1 MESHN
6 SPTSTYTA
14 PTCTLKVSSKAKQ
27 LSHLDSQ
34 QPPHVGNFVL
44 EIDHPDRGE
53 LERTTLQ
60 GDLRS
65 LENLQSIV
73 STYIADLI
81 AKFPIPTTT
90 DSHPPAQP
98 QHLTEI
104 DPPRDR
110 SVPAQPPTPPTSGLM
125 QNLPGLRNSQPK
137 TAAETPPADR
147 STQSGHGKI
156 SKLIG
161 FMNQRDRQN
170 LPQSDLARSIPPS
183 SVPPSPAMDES
194 ETAANT
200 PKQPYL
206 TGGNRSLDHQLHLGD
221 LATPESGEIQ
231 ILSAIQL
238 FDLATVLDEYVATQV
253 TTSQSGT
260 KVHAQSLAAGGV
272 KRAEAEAT
280 AASLSRLPNLP
291 RMTTEPEANPVYY
304 RRRSRSG
311 WMSAIPWAAAAAL
324 LVGAPLLLFGSGSNN
339 SFQEWAGTLK
349 MPNWLSADRTG
360 DKKPVGSRPTSS
372 QPTNSSTGAD
382 GTLATNSSG
391 APSAALPKP
400 WQAQSVQP
408 PKNTLP
414 TAPTGSQSGQI
425 AKNNLGTTTLP
436 AIVSGT
442 QAPSNPL
449 IGGIGSAPS
458 AVTTTPPVAA
468 KPSTKI
474 PTTPT
479 SKTTPVAA
487 TKTNPSTKATPKAT
501 NTGNISLSTQPILL
515 PQDLPSDRN
524 STPRSNQTAIPPQN
538 TPVGGGINPPAIVTP
553 PAIVDPYTPKKVTNS
568 SVKPKIATKP
578 RPQASSST
586 VPFLTPSPTIEP
598 KTYKS
603 NPNLITPQPSSAEKP
618 VPPNNITGSESPT
631 PQVVPDRPIQASNGQ
646 VGAES
651 IENSS
656 LQEAKRYF
664 QGKWKANPTQTN
676 SLQYVLDVNG
686 KNGVV
691 RSVNP
696 QGEAATDYLKQTKLI
711 KPGQKIVSP
720 VAGNSDQKIRVL
732 LQPDGNVD
740 TFIEP

>member
-1 MESHN
+1 MESQN

-27 LSHLDSQ
+27 LSHLDLQ

-81 AKFPIPTTT
+81 AKFPIPTPT
-90 DSHPPAQP
+90 DNHPPVQP
-98 QHLTEI
+98 QHLTET
-104 DPPRDR
+104 DPPIER
-110 SVPAQPPTPPTSGLM
+110 SVPTQPPVPPTSGLM
-125 QNLPGLRNSQPK
+125 QNLPGLRNSQPQ
-137 TAAETPPADR
+137 PAPGTLPVDR
-147 STQSGHGKI
+147 SAQSGHGKI

-183 SVPPSPAMDES
+183 SVPPSPATDDS

-238 FDLATVLDEYVATQV
+238 FDLATVLDEYVATQA

-260 KVHAQSLAAGGV
+260 KVHAQSLVAGGV
-272 KRAEAEAT
+272 KRADAEAT

-291 RMTTEPEANPVYY
+291 RTPTEPEASPVYY

-339 SFQEWAGTLK
+339 SLQEWAGTLK
-349 MPNWLSADRTG
+349 MPNWLSADRAS
-360 DKKPVGSRPTSS
+360 DKKTVGSRPTGS

-382 GTLATNSSG
+382 GTVVTNPSSS
-391 APSAALPKP
+391 PSAALPKP

-408 PKNTLP
+408 PKNTPP
-414 TAPTGSQSGQI
+414 TAATGSQSGQI
-425 AKNNLGTTTLP
+425 ATNNLGTTPLP
-436 AIVSGT
+436 NSIAGT
-442 QAPSNPL
+442 QVPTNPLTGGLGNAPSVL
-449 IGGIGSAPS
+449 
-458 AVTTTPPVAA
+458 TTTPTVTA
-468 KPSTKI
+468 KPSTKT

-479 SKTTPVAA
+479 SKTTPVTSA
-487 TKTNPSTKATPKAT
+487 KTNPKPTKATPKAN
-501 NTGNISLSTQPILL
+501 NTGNISLSTQPI
-515 PQDLPSDRN
+515 DLPIDRN
-524 STPRSNQTAIPPQN
+524 PTPRSNQTAIPPQN

-553 PAIVDPYTPKKVTNS
+553 QSIVDPYAPKKVTNS
-568 SVKPKIATKP
+568 SVKPKIATNP

-586 VPFLTPSPTIEP
+586 ILNPSPTIEP
-598 KTYKS
+598 KTYKP

-631 PQVVPDRPIQASNGQ
+631 PQVVPDRPIQATNSQ
-646 VGAES
+646 VGAEA

-686 KNGVV
+686 KSGVV

-696 QGEAATDYLKQTKLI
+696 QGEAATDYLKQSKLI

-720 VAGNSDQKIRVL
+720 VAGNNDQKIRVL

>member
-1 MESHN
+1 MESQN

-27 LSHLDSQ
+27 LSHLDLQ

-60 GDLRS
+60 GDLES

-98 QHLTEI
+98 QHLTETI
-104 DPPRDR
+104 VDPPSDR
-110 SVPAQPPTPPTSGLM
+110 SVPTQPPVPPTSGLM

-137 TAAETPPADR
+137 SASETPPADR

-170 LPQSDLARSIPPS
+170 LPQSDLARSIPPN
-183 SVPPSPAMDES
+183 SVTPSPANES
-194 ETAANT
+194 ETTANT

-221 LATPESGEIQ
+221 LATPESGAVQ

-253 TTSQSGT
+253 NTSQSGT
-260 KVHAQSLAAGGV
+260 KVHAQSLTAGGV
-272 KRAEAEAT
+272 KRADAEAT

-291 RMTTEPEANPVYY
+291 RIPPEPEANPVYY

-311 WMSAIPWAAAAAL
+311 VMSALPWAAAAAL

-339 SFQEWAGTLK
+339 SFQEWAGKLK
-349 MPNWLSADRTG
+349 MPNLLASDRPG
-360 DKKPVGSRPTSS
+360 DKKTVGSRPTGS
-372 QPTNSSTGAD
+372 QPNNTITGAD
-382 GTLATNSSG
+382 GTVGTNPSG

-408 PKNTLP
+408 PKTPP
-414 TAPTGSQSGQI
+414 TAATSSQSGQI
-425 AKNNLGTTTLP
+425 ATNNLGTTTLP
-436 AIVSGT
+436 NSIAGT
-442 QAPSNPL
+442 QAPTNPL
-449 IGGIGSAPS
+449 TGGLGSTPS
-458 AVTTTPPVAA
+458 VVTTTPTVAA

-474 PTTPT
+474 PTTAT

-487 TKTNPSTKATPKAT
+487 AKTNSKSKATPKAN

-524 STPRSNQTAIPPQN
+524 PTPRSNQTAIPPQN

-553 PAIVDPYTPKKVTNS
+553 AAIVDPYAPKKVTNP
-568 SVKPKIATKP
+568 SVKPKIANKP
-578 RPQASSST
+578 RPQSSSST
-586 VPFLTPSPTIEP
+586 IPFLTPSPTIEP
-598 KTYKS
+598 KTYKA
-603 NPNLITPQPSSAEKP
+603 NPNLITPQPSPAEKP
-618 VPPNNITGSESPT
+618 IPPNNITGGESPT
-631 PQVVPDRPIQASNGQ
+631 PQVVPDRPIQANNGQ
-646 VGAES
+646 VGAEA

-696 QGEAATDYLKQTKLI
+696 QGEAATDYLKQSKLI

-740 TFIEP
+740 TFVEP

>member
-1 MESHN
+1 MESQN

-27 LSHLDSQ
+27 LSHLDLQ

-65 LENLQSIV
+65 LDNLQEIV

-81 AKFPIPTTT
+81 AKFPLPTTT
-90 DSHPPAQP
+90 DNHPPAQP
-98 QHLTEI
+98 QQLTNT
-104 DPPRDR
+104 DR
-110 SVPAQPPTPPTSGLM
+110 SMPADRPVPPTSGLM
-125 QNLPGLRNSQPK
+125 QNLPGLRNSQSQP
-137 TAAETPPADR
+137 TPGNLPADR
-147 STQSGHGKI
+147 SPQSGHGKI

-161 FMNQRDRQN
+161 FMYQRDRQN
-170 LPQSDLARSIPPS
+170 LPHSDLDRSIPPN
-183 SVPPSPAMDES
+183 SVTPSPNANDA
-194 ETAANT
+194 ETAAT
-200 PKQPYL
+200 ALKQPYL

-221 LATPESGEIQ
+221 LATPESGAIQ

-238 FDLATVLDEYVATQV
+238 FDLATVLDEYVTTQV
-253 TTSQSGT
+253 TTGQSGT

-272 KRAEAEAT
+272 KRADAEAT

-291 RMTTEPEANPVYY
+291 RTPTEPEANPVYY

-311 WMSAIPWAAAAAL
+311 LMSVIPWAAAAAL

-339 SFQEWAGTLK
+339 SFKELASKLK
-349 MPNWLSADRTG
+349 MPNLLSADSAG
-360 DKKPVGSRPTSS
+360 DKKTVGSRPTGV
-372 QPTNSSTGAD
+372 QPNNAITGAD
-382 GTLATNSSG
+382 GKPVTDPSG
-391 APSAALPKP
+391 SPSAALPKP

-408 PKNTLP
+408 PKNTPP
-414 TAPTGSQSGQI
+414 TAASSSQSGQV
-425 AKNNLGTTTLP
+425 AKNTLGTATLP
-436 AIVSGT
+436 TSIAGT

-449 IGGIGSAPS
+449 TEGLGNAPS
-458 AVTTTPPVAA
+458 A
-468 KPSTKI
+468 I

-479 SKTTPVAA
+479 VVTKPSTNTPTTPVGKTTPVASVR
-487 TKTNPSTKATPKAT
+487 TNPRSSKPTPKAT
-501 NTGNISLSTQPILL
+501 NTGNISLSTQEILL

-524 STPRSNQTAIPPQN
+524 PTPRTKKAAIPPQN
-538 TPVGGGINPPAIVTP
+538 APIGGGINPPPIVD
-553 PAIVDPYTPKKVTNS
+553 PAPIVDPYAPKKVSNS
-568 SVKPKIATKP
+568 SVKPKTVANKP
-578 RPQASSST
+578 KPQANSST
-586 VPFLTPSPTIEP
+586 ILNPSPTIEP
-598 KTYKS
+598 KTYKP

-618 VPPNNITGSESPT
+618 IPPNNITGIQSPT
-631 PQVVPDRPIQASNGQ
+631 PQVVPDRPIQANNGQ
-646 VGAES
+646 VGAEA

-664 QGKWKANPTQTN
+664 QGKWKANPTQPN

-740 TFIEP
+740 TFVEP